1 MVARN
6 SGSRSTRDRGFSIVG
21 STSSGSLG
29 TVGREEVRAVAAL
42 LAVAVL
48 LGVLGRAVA
57 LGASS
62 DALVGVVGLAVAG
75 AGNLVTLGDAANVLG
90 VT

>member
-6 SGSRSTRDRGFSIVG
+6 SGSRSTRDSGFSIVG